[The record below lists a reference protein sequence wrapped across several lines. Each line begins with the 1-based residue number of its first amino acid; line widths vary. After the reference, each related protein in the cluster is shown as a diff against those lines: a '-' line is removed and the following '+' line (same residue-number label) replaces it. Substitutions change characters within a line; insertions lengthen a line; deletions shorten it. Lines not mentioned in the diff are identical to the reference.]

1 MKPKFSTMKISKSGL
16 WLKRENQIHLTY
28 EALVLIQLKV
38 KQRKLDQKYTYNRVQ
53 NRTLRNATTVSVFVN
68 RNKKMRTLKQDVDFR
83 LCKLRELF

>member
-1 MKPKFSTMKISKSGL
+1 MAKKGKPNTSYL
-16 WLKRENQIHLTY
+16 
-28 EALVLIQLKV
+28 ALVLIQLKV